1 MKDAKSIAKGIVT
14 WDASKQEERTDGERS
29 SQDNVQFCNLIFAEA
44 FMRGA
49 SDIHV
54 EPFEQAFRAR
64 VRVDGALV
72 QVAAGPI
79 VDYPL
84 ISTRFKVIS
93 NLDIAER
100 RRPQEGRLRMII
112 EGRSVDYR
120 VSSVPTL
127 FGEKIVLRIVDAS
140 ELKGDLTQLGMSQ
153 KDSNALISAISR
165 QYGMCLVTGPTGSGK
180 TTTLYSAISRL
191 NQLDRNVTTIE
202 DPVEFNVF
210 GINQINVRRDL
221 EMDFPQVL
229 RLLLRQDPDVIL
241 VGEIRDEETANV
253 SFQAALTG
261 HMVLSTLH
269 TNDTVSA
276 IARLR
281 DMGVEPFLICSGLNV
296 VIAQRLTRRIC
307 DYCKMRINVTEQHL
321 EALRVSEKFAGQAT
335 FCAGR
340 GCPNCNGT
348 GFKGRVGIFEILPMS
363 SKFKN
368 MIFKDASTS
377 ELREQAIKEGMRPL
391 RVSALAKAAKGLIS
405 LEEASLFVLE

>member
-1 MKDAKSIAKGIVT
+1 MKNAKTLAKSITT
-14 WDASKQEERTDGERS
+14 WEADKEQEEKQPDRASK
-29 SQDNVQFCNLIFAEA
+29 DNVEFCNLIFAEA
-44 FMRGA
+44 YLRGA
-49 SDIHV
+49 SDIHL

-64 VRVDGALV
+64 VRVDGALL
-72 QVAAGPI
+72 QVAAGPLD
-79 VDYPL
+79 DYPQ

-93 NLDIAER
+93 NLDISER

-112 EGRSVDYR
+112 EGRSIDYR

-127 FGEKIVLRIVDAS
+127 FGEKIVLRVVDAS
-140 ELKGDLTQLGMSQ
+140 ELRGDLTQLGMSQ
-153 KDSNALISAISR
+153 RDSQLMIEAISR

-221 EMDFPQVL
+221 NMDFPQVL

-276 IARLR
+276 VARLK

-296 VIAQRLTRRIC
+296 VLAQRLTRRIC
-307 DYCKMRINVTEQHL
+307 DYCKVQINVTEQHL
-321 EALRVSEKFAGQAT
+321 AALRISEKFAGQAT

-340 GCPNCNGT
+340 GCPNCNGS
-348 GFKGRVGIFEILPMS
+348 GFKGRVGIFEVLPMS
-363 SKFKN
+363 SRFKD
-368 MIFKDASTS
+368 MIFKDASIAA
-377 ELREQAIKEGMRPL
+377 LREQAIKEGMRPL